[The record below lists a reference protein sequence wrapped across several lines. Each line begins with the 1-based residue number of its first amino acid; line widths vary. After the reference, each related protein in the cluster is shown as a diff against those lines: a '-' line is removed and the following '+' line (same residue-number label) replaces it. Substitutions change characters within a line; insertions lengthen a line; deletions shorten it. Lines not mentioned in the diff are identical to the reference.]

1 MYPMIFPSFPT
12 CPHRSPKNKKTQ
24 FQTVEGLNLSR
35 YIPKRTSPLTQQF
48 CLVQINNMFLAYIYI
63 HTHIYGVSK
72 GGTPKRENPSINGW
86 FGGTPIS
93 GNHHVYIYTY
103 ICIYIY
109 SFISIF
115 IIYIYICIYISIYI
129 PCRFPQ
135 LPWRFSGYETV
146 SCSWQTSSWRRP
158 RWWLKWDEWRG
169 DLWQVKNQTWG
180 LLWWFNG
187 FSWDFMVVYR
197 WFTY

>member
-72 GGTPKRENPSINGW
+72 GGTPKRENPSING
-86 FGGTPIS
+86 
-93 GNHHVYIYTY
+93 
-103 ICIYIY
+103 
-109 SFISIF
+109 
-115 IIYIYICIYISIYI
+115 
-129 PCRFPQ
+129 
-135 LPWRFSGYETV
+135 
-146 SCSWQTSSWRRP
+146 
-158 RWWLKWDEWRG
+158 
-169 DLWQVKNQTWG
+169 
-180 LLWWFNG
+180 
-187 FSWDFMVVYR
+187 
-197 WFTY
+197 